1 VTWVAEPDVDLP
13 AGYADAAPLYI
24 AAGWAGVLPVPAR
37 TKEIDRQ
44 VVGYTGRTGSWP
56 TRRRVDVWRQ
66 FNPDSNLAVRLP
78 RDVLGID
85 LDLWKNP
92 TARVELEEHLG
103 AKLPPTWCSTSR
115 VDGSGIRLYRVPPAP
130 KGKRWACHV
139 PGVDI
144 IRHEHRY
151 VMAWPS
157 IHPLGAPYRWIDE
170 ASGEIADGPPHYDD
184 LTELPFSMMPLLL
197 EDDPDYAPREPVRF
211 ELLDGDPS
219 ASVARHLAMAL
230 DACAGQKGSRHDN
243 VRDKVAALVRLAER
257 GDPGVPQALARLEA
271 AFVASVAPDRP
282 GKENQ
287 ARREFE
293 DMVTGAKTIVAS
305 TKATIPTHQEREEAH
320 RIETELG
327 DLRLAPGEPASARQ
341 PGQEDEQPPSRIQRN
356 LYFGPEILALPPVEW
371 LVDGILQTDGLSM
384 IYGPPKSYKSFLALD
399 LALHVTNGREWRGIP
414 VRQTNVLYIAAEGAP
429 GVGPRVEAWC
439 RAHDGVLEG
448 IVWITVAPD
457 LFTRTDSR
465 DEVDEVAQIA
475 ARHECGLVFVDTLAR
490 SIPGAEENSARDMGV
505 VVAHLDHIR
514 LVANCNVTGVHHT
527 GKDRE
532 RGMRGSSAIHGAVD
546 TGLAVVGDRHAVNM
560 QLVDQKN
567 AESGQSW
574 WWKPRQAHG
583 SVVLDPSSGADAA
596 GGDDGLELNLLK
608 RLEALDDGSG
618 VPAGTWQKAAKDHGH
633 CSDTTFKERIKVLQ
647 EERAVER
654 LGKVP
659 AVRYRLTA
667 LGCERLSR
675 AVTL

>member
-1 VTWVAEPDVDLP
+1 
-13 AGYADAAPLYI
+13 
-24 AAGWAGVLPVPAR
+24 
-37 TKEIDRQ
+37 
-44 VVGYTGRTGSWP
+44 
-56 TRRRVDVWRQ
+56 
-66 FNPDSNLAVRLP
+66 
-78 RDVLGID
+78 
-85 LDLWKNP
+85 
-92 TARVELEEHLG
+92 
-103 AKLPPTWCSTSR
+103 
-115 VDGSGIRLYRVPPAP
+115 
-130 KGKRWACHV
+130 
-139 PGVDI
+139 
-144 IRHEHRY
+144 
-151 VMAWPS
+151 MAWPS

-170 ASGEIADGPPHYDD
+170 TTGEIADRPPEYDD
-184 LTELPFSMMPLLL
+184 LTELPFGMIPLLL
-197 EDDPDYAPREPVRF
+197 EDDPEYTQREPVRF
-211 ELLDGDPS
+211 DLVDGDPS
-219 ASVARHLAMAL
+219 ASVARHLALAL
-230 DACAGQKGSRHDN
+230 DACSGEKGSRHDN
-243 VRDKVAALVRLAER
+243 VRDRILALLRLGER
-257 GDPGVPQALARLEA
+257 GDPGVPQALNRLRDT
-271 AFVASVAPDRP
+271 FVLSVGEDRP
-282 GKENQ
+282 GGRAQ
-287 ARREFE
+287 AEREFD
-293 DMVTGAKTIVAS
+293 DMVKGGNAKVSS
-305 TKATIPTHQEREEAH
+305 TQGTIPSYEDRQEAS
-320 RIETELG
+320 RIEDELG
-327 DLRLAPGEPASARQ
+327 DLRL
-341 PGQEDEQPPSRIQRN
+341 GQEPGDDGATASPSSRLQRN

-514 LVANCNVTGVHHT
+514 LVAGCNVTGVHHT

-583 SVVLDPSSGADAA
+583 SVVLEPSSGADAA

>member
-1 VTWVAEPDVDLP
+1 MTLVTDNEVDLP
-13 AGYADAAPLYI
+13 AGYADAAPLYV
-24 AAGWAGVLPVPAR
+24 AAGWAGVLPVPSRA
-37 TKEIDRQ
+37 KEIDTT
-44 VVGYTGRTGSWP
+44 VVGYTGRRGAWP
-56 TRRRVDVWRQ
+56 TRQRIELWRR
-66 FNPDSNLAVRLP
+66 FNRGANLAVRLP
-78 RDVLGID
+78 SDVLGID
-85 LDLWKNP
+85 LDLWKNA
-92 TARVELEEHLG
+92 TARAELEEQLG
-103 AKLPPTWCSTSR
+103 APLPPTWCSTSR

-130 KGKRWACHV
+130 KGKRWGCHV

-170 ASGEIADGPPHYDD
+170 TTGEIADGPPEYDD
-184 LTELPFSMMPLLL
+184 LTALPFPMIPLLL
-197 EDDPDYAPREPVRF
+197 EDDPEYTQREPVKF
-211 ELLDGDPS
+211 DFLDGDPS
-219 ASVARHLAMAL
+219 ASVARHLALAL
-230 DACAGQKGSRHDN
+230 DACSGQKGSRHDR
-243 VRDKVAALVRLAER
+243 VRDRILALLRLGER
-257 GDPGVPQALARLEA
+257 GDPGVPQAINRLRDV
-271 AFVASVAPDRP
+271 FIASVSEDRP
-282 GKENQ
+282 GGRQQ
-287 ARREFE
+287 AEREFD
-293 DMVTGAKTIVAS
+293 DMVKGGTTRVA
-305 TKATIPTHQEREEAH
+305 TTQGTIPSYEDRREAH
-320 RIETELG
+320 RIEDELG
-327 DLRLAPGEPASARQ
+327 NLRLAEIPA
-341 PGQEDEQPPSRIQRN
+341 GDEQEQAEPHLSRLQRN
-356 LYFGPEILALPPVEW
+356 LYFGAEILAIPPVEW
-371 LVDGILQTDGLSM
+371 LIDGILQTDGMSM
-384 IYGPPKSYKSFLALD
+384 IYGPPKSFKSFLALD
-399 LALHVTNGREWRGIP
+399 LAMHITNGRDWRGIP
-414 VRQTNVLYIAAEGAP
+414 VRRTNVLYIAAEGAP

-439 RAHDGVLEG
+439 RAHDGNLGG

-457 LFTRTDSR
+457 LFTRSDSR
-465 DEVDEVAQIA
+465 DEVDEVARLA
-475 ARHECGLVFVDTLAR
+475 ALHKCGLVFVDTLAR

-514 LVANCNVTGVHHT
+514 LVAGCNVTGVHHT

-583 SVVLDPSSGADAA
+583 SVVLEPSSGTA
-596 GGDDGLELNLLK
+596 GPGDDDGLELNLLK

-618 VPAGTWQKAAKDHGH
+618 VPTGTWQKAAKDHGH

-667 LGCERLSR
+667 LGSERLSR